1 MDKFSTR
8 GHARFGSGREVQCY
22 LLIFAQNMQPPSGNL
37 REREPPGTLLK
48 FKKPKPGRFPEP
60 IFYDKS
66 CSRTVPGRS
75 RRLPEPIFYDK
86 SLFPDR
92 SRMFPEPFFYDE
104 SAISFGKMALFGVRS
119 PRNLGAMQISLKMAS
134 QSDLKINTSTPKFEE
149 CFGKSIQRVFSQLSC
164 LIHGLIIF

>member
-1 MDKFSTR
+1 MLSFDFCTK
-8 GHARFGSGREVQCY
+8 HATP
-22 LLIFAQNMQPPSGNL
+22 L
-37 REREPPGTLLK
+37 REPPGTGTSGNSFKILK
-48 FKKPKPGRFPEP
+48 TQTGQ
-60 IFYDKS
+60 
-66 CSRTVPGRS
+66 VPGAHFLRQ
-75 RRLPEPIFYDK
+75 IM
-86 SLFPDR
+86 FPDR
-92 SRMFPEPFFYDE
+92 SRPFPEVAGAHFLRQIIVPGPFPDVPGALFYDK